1 MESPPEDLPEETIII
16 VGCVCG
22 SIVLILLVVLIVL
35 CCRRHQAKS
44 EYYIFSVI
52 LMKLEQEYGTISVRY
67 CPFINSINRDSSE
80 EVECTDKM
88 NKQ

>member
-1 MESPPEDLPEETIII
+1 MTRSQGPIDFCNILELISFLNVCVFTVESPPEDLPEETIII

-44 EYYIFSVI
+44 ESNII
-52 LMKLEQEYGTISVRY
+52 LFYLFLYLQSG
-67 CPFINSINRDSSE
+67 
-80 EVECTDKM
+80 
-88 NKQ
+88 